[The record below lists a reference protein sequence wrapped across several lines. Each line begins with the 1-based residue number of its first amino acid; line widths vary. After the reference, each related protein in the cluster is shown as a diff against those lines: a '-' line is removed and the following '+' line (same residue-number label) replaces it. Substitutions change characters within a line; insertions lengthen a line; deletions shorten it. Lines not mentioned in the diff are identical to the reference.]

1 MALSVSNVDRTR
13 YVLRGGIEGNR
24 RLSVI
29 SRTLWPTTARLLG
42 RTGLRAGMRCLD
54 LGCGGGEV
62 TLALARLVG
71 PRGEAIGL
79 DMDAEK
85 IDLAIGQAL
94 AAGLPNARFRQV
106 DVDEWSEPGSYD
118 LVYCRFL
125 LTHLCDPLAILR
137 KMRAAVRPGGTVV
150 VEDLDI
156 AGRIWHPPCP
166 ALDRFARLYR
176 SIIARRGGDADIGPK
191 LYGLARAA
199 GLANVDLDV
208 VQPTFASG
216 EGKAIAL
223 LSLANITDAVL
234 QDGLASEAELRAM
247 RDEVAAYIERDDTI
261 VSLPR
266 IFQVWGTR
274 VEGDA

>member
-1 MALSVSNVDRTR
+1 
-13 YVLRGGIEGNR
+13 
-24 RLSVI
+24 
-29 SRTLWPTTARLLG
+29 
-42 RTGLRAGMRCLD
+42 MRCLD
-54 LGCGGGEV
+54 LGCGGGDV

-71 PRGEAIGL
+71 PRGEATGL
-79 DMDAEK
+79 DLDSEK

-94 AAGLPNARFRQV
+94 AAGLTNARFRQA
-106 DVDEWSEPGSYD
+106 DVEDWSEPGRYD

-125 LTHLCDPLAILR
+125 LTHLYDPLAVLR
-137 KMRAAVRPGGTVV
+137 KMREAVRPGGMVV

-166 ALDRFARLYR
+166 ALDGFGRLYR

-208 VQPTFASG
+208 VTPTFASG

-234 QDGLASEAELRAM
+234 QDGLASEKELRAM
-247 RDEVAAYIERDDTI
+247 RDEVAAYTEREDTI
-261 VSLPR
+261 LSLPR

-274 VEGDA
+274 GEGEA